1 MSKMECYAT
10 DFARKYFFFAAL
22 FCSCLGF
29 NALHASPRYEGFSK
43 GIQFKK
49 GAINCCFVENRKT
62 ICQIVGSD
70 QRFDLNSDRVS
81 K

>member
-29 NALHASPRYEGFSK
+29 NALHASPEGFSK
-43 GIQFKK
+43 GIQF
-49 GAINCCFVENRKT
+49 
-62 ICQIVGSD
+62 IVSIILGKLEYS
-70 QRFDLNSDRVS
+70 
-81 K
+81 